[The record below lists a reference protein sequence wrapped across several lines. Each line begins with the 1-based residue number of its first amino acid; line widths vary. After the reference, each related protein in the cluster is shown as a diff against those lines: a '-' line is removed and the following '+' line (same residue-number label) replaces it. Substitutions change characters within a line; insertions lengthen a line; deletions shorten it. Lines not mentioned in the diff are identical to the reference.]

1 MSGKEIRE
9 RIDINNALI
18 RKALDRFVL
27 TDEIEK
33 LMKDND
39 NLRAQCQHHFIDG
52 VCEYCD
58 GFEGGIYGD

>member
-9 RIDINNALI
+9 RIDANNARI
-18 RKALDRFVL
+18 RRALDKFVL